1 MPGNDASETTRASS
15 RHKMD
20 LAAANMRAG
29 DPSAF
34 PIAERTKGLGVTM
47 KATLTRT
54 IALGALAGSLA
65 FPTTAVLAQQDTDT
79 QSAEELEDQL
89 EQGNTIVV
97 TAQGRTQELTDVPV
111 AVNVVS
117 AEELRNSG
125 ASDIRELNQVAPS
138 LLVSSTGNEANG
150 SARIRGI
157 GTVGDNPGLESS
169 VAVFIDGV
177 YRSRSGNALSE
188 LGPIDRVE
196 VLRGPQGTLGGR
208 NSSAGLINIYTAPPE
223 FEFGGYGAFSYG
235 NFDAIRVEGGLTA
248 PFGETVAGRIDGV
261 YFKRDGFYNDVVNDT
276 DVNNRD
282 RYLVRGQL
290 LFEPSESLTVR
301 LTGDYS
307 KKDEACC
314 AATFVQTDFAQ
325 LARVSPG
332 FDPFTRPTGGPAL
345 TSTDNPIINV
355 LLGLGQN
362 PAALNQGTF
371 NRDIYVTPGRSYEG
385 ETEDYGVALEA
396 NWDLGGARL
405 TSITG
410 YREYSNFQ
418 GSDTDYTQVDI
429 LYRAPGPN
437 AGARE
442 FETFSQELRLQGEAF
457 GGTLDWLIGG
467 YFANEKLETRDN
479 LRFGN
484 QYGTLATCRIAIAIN
499 PALVNPSAQ
508 NCLGANVAALT
519 AGPGAFG
526 AATPAIIAGI
536 NNLSN
541 VNDLGGTGDVYNQE
555 SNNFAI
561 FTHNIINVTDRLN
574 LTLGLRYTNENKD
587 FSASFNNDN
596 TICPTNRALLGGFLG
611 VPSLA
616 PLAGGLIALSCQG
629 NSTSELDGVSISD
642 DRSEDEF
649 TGTAIISFKP
659 TDRLLT
665 YASYSRGYKAGG
677 FNLDRSAL
685 SNPVTLNVAAL
696 NPAALQFGQETVDAF
711 EIGGKY
717 DGRNWTLTLAG
728 FRQDF
733 SNFQLN
739 TFNGSVFLVQNINS
753 CSTSLGGA
761 DQDASATTGACNPDN
776 VQPGVRA
783 QGVEAELSLR
793 PARFLTANFGLTYA
807 DTKYRDDLIGDD
819 SGAPLDPAL
828 RLLPGDNLSNAPEIT
843 ATASFSYTPPI
854 GNSGLS
860 GLFYLNARVSD
871 DYNTGSDLLYGKEQD
886 AFTLVNGRIGLRG
899 PDEKWAI
906 ELWAQNL
913 FDEDYSQVAIN
924 TPFVAP
930 QQTYSAFLAEPRT
943 YGVTVRAGF

>member
-1 MPGNDASETTRASS
+1 
-15 RHKMD
+15 
-20 LAAANMRAG
+20 
-29 DPSAF
+29 
-34 PIAERTKGLGVTM
+34 M
-47 KATLTRT
+47 KAILTRS
-54 IALGALAGSLA
+54 IALGALAGGLA
-65 FPTTAVLAQQDTDT
+65 FQPVAALAQTTDAQDTEAEL
-79 QSAEELEDQL
+79 QEELD
-89 EQGNTIVV
+89 GGTTIVV

-169 VAVFIDGV
+169 VAVFVDGV

-188 LGPIDRVE
+188 LGPIERVE

-223 FEFGGYGAFSYG
+223 FEFSGYGAFTYG
-235 NFDAIRVEGGLTA
+235 NYDAVKVEAGINA
-248 PFGETVAGRIDGV
+248 PLGDTVAARLDGV
-261 YFKRDGFYNDVVNDT
+261 YFRRDGFYNDVVNDV

-282 RYLVRGQL
+282 RYLIRGQM
-290 LFEPSESLTVR
+290 LFEPTDTLSIR

-314 AATFVQTDFAQ
+314 AATFVQPEFAP

-332 FDPFTRPTGGPAL
+332 LDPFARPDGGPAL
-345 TSTDNPIINV
+345 TSTQNPIVNI

-362 PAALNQGTF
+362 PNALTQSTF
-371 NRDIYVTPGRSYEG
+371 DRDIYVTPGRSYDG
-385 ETEDYGVALEA
+385 ETEDYGAALEL
-396 NWDLGGARL
+396 NWDFGGAQL

-410 YREYSNFQ
+410 YRDYSNTQ

-442 FETFSQELRLQGEAF
+442 FKTFSQELRLQGEAF
-457 GGTLDWLIGG
+457 GGTLDWLVGG

-479 LRFGN
+479 LRFGT
-484 QYGTLATCRIAIAIN
+484 QYGTFANCRIALAIN
-499 PALVNPSAQ
+499 PALANPSAA
-508 NCLGANVAALT
+508 NCFGANIGALT
-519 AGPGAFG
+519 AANGGAGAFG
-526 AATPAIIAGI
+526 AATPLIIAGI
-536 NNLSN
+536 NNLATVRDRGS
-541 VNDLGGTGDVYNQE
+541 TGDVYNQE
-555 SNNFAI
+555 STNWAL
-561 FTHNIINVTDRLN
+561 FTHNIINITDRLN

-587 FSASFNNDN
+587 FSASFGNDN
-596 TICPTNRALLGGFLG
+596 TACPTNRALLGPLLG
-611 VPSLA
+611 VPALA
-616 PLAGGLIALSCQG
+616 GLAGGLISLSCQG
-629 NSTSELDGVSISD
+629 NSTSELNGVSIADSRD
-642 DRSEDEF
+642 EDEF

-659 TDRLLT
+659 TDRLMT

-685 SNPVTLNVAAL
+685 QASPLVG
-696 NPAALQFGQETVDAF
+696 NPAVTGSTANLQFGQETVDAF
-711 EIGGKY
+711 EVGGKY
-717 DGRNWTLTLAG
+717 DGRDWTLTAAA
-728 FRQDF
+728 FYQRF

-739 TFNGSVFLVQNINS
+739 TFNGSVFLVQNVNS
-753 CSTSLGGA
+753 CGADLGGA
-761 DQDASATTGACNPDN
+761 DRDASGTTGACAADD
-776 VQPGVRA
+776 VQPGVIA
-783 QGVEAELSLR
+783 KGVELELGLR
-793 PARFLTANFGLTYA
+793 PARFLNANLGLTYA
-807 DTKYRDDLIGDD
+807 DTSYETNLIGNDT
-819 SGAPLDPAL
+819 GAPLDPAL

-843 ATASFSYTPPI
+843 ATASLSYTPPI
-854 GNSGLS
+854 GNSGLT
-860 GLFYLNARVSD
+860 GLFYINTRMTS

-886 AFTLVNGRIGLRG
+886 GYVLVNGRIGIRG

-913 FDEDYSQVAIN
+913 FDQDYTQVAFN
-924 TPFVAP
+924 TAFVAP
-930 QQTYSAFLAEPRT
+930 QQTYSAYLAEPRT
-943 YGVTVRAGF
+943 YGITVRAGF

>member
-1 MPGNDASETTRASS
+1 
-15 RHKMD
+15 
-20 LAAANMRAG
+20 
-29 DPSAF
+29 
-34 PIAERTKGLGVTM
+34 M
-47 KATLTRT
+47 KAILTRS
-54 IALGALAGSLA
+54 IALGALAGGLA
-65 FPTTAVLAQQDTDT
+65 FQPVAALAQTTDAQDTEAEL
-79 QSAEELEDQL
+79 QEELD
-89 EQGNTIVV
+89 GGTTIVV

-169 VAVFIDGV
+169 VAVFVDGV

-223 FEFGGYGAFSYG
+223 FEFSGYGAFTYG
-235 NFDAIRVEGGLTA
+235 NYDAIKIEAGINA
-248 PFGETVAGRIDGV
+248 PLGDTVAARLDGV

-276 DVNNRD
+276 DVNDRD

-290 LFEPSESLTVR
+290 LFEPTDTLSIR

-314 AATFVQTDFAQ
+314 AATFVQADFAP

-332 FDPFTRPTGGPAL
+332 LDTFARPNGGPAL
-345 TSTDNPIINV
+345 TSTQNPIVNI

-362 PAALNQGTF
+362 PNALTQSTF
-371 NRDIYVTPGRSYEG
+371 DRDIYVTPGRSYAG
-385 ETEDYGVALEA
+385 ETEDYGAALEL
-396 NWDLGGARL
+396 NWDFGGARL

-410 YREYSNFQ
+410 YRDYSNTQ
-418 GSDTDYTQVDI
+418 GSDTDYTQIDL

-442 FETFSQELRLQGEAF
+442 FRTFSQELRLQGEAF
-457 GGTLDWLIGG
+457 DGTLDWLVGG

-479 LRFGN
+479 LRFGT
-484 QYGTLATCRIAIAIN
+484 QYGAFASCRIALAIN
-499 PALVNPSAQ
+499 PALANPSAA
-508 NCLGANVAALT
+508 NCFGANIAAIDGTLGA
-519 AGPGAFG
+519 PAFG
-526 AATPAIIAGI
+526 AATPLIIAGI
-536 NNLSN
+536 NNLATVTDRGS
-541 VNDLGGTGDVYNQE
+541 TGDLYNQE
-555 SNNFAI
+555 STNWAL
-561 FTHNIINVTDRLN
+561 FTHNIINITDRLN

-587 FSASFNNDN
+587 FSATFGNDN
-596 TICPTNRALLGGFLG
+596 TACPANRALLSSLLG
-611 VPSLA
+611 VPALA
-616 PLAGGLIALSCQG
+616 GLAGGLIGLSCQG
-629 NSTSELDGVSISD
+629 NSTSELNGVSIADSRD
-642 DRSEDEF
+642 EDEF
-649 TGTAIISFKP
+649 TGTAILSFKP

-685 SNPVTLNVAAL
+685 ANPVTFNVNAL
-696 NPAALQFGQETVDAF
+696 NPANLQFGQETVDAF
-711 EIGGKY
+711 EVGGKY
-717 DGRNWTLTLAG
+717 DGRDWTLTAAA
-728 FRQDF
+728 FYQRF

-739 TFNGSVFLVQNINS
+739 TFNGSVFLVQNVNS
-753 CSTSLGGA
+753 CGADLGGA
-761 DQDASATTGACNPDN
+761 DRDASGTTGACAADD
-776 VQPGVRA
+776 VQPGVIA
-783 QGVEAELSLR
+783 KGVELELGLR
-793 PARFLTANFGLTYA
+793 PARFLNANLGLTYA
-807 DTKYRDDLIGDD
+807 DTSYETNLIGNDT
-819 SGAPLDPAL
+819 GAPLDPAL

-843 ATASFSYTPPI
+843 ATASLAYTPPI
-854 GNSGLS
+854 GNSGLT
-860 GLFYLNARVSD
+860 GLFYINTRMTS

-886 AFTLVNGRIGLRG
+886 GYVLVNGRIGIRG

-913 FDEDYSQVAIN
+913 FDQDYTQVAIN

-930 QQTYSAFLAEPRT
+930 QQTYSAYLAEPRT
-943 YGVTVRAGF
+943 YGITVRAGF

>member
-1 MPGNDASETTRASS
+1 
-15 RHKMD
+15 
-20 LAAANMRAG
+20 
-29 DPSAF
+29 
-34 PIAERTKGLGVTM
+34 M
-47 KATLTRT
+47 KAILTRS
-54 IALGALAGSLA
+54 IALGALAGGLA
-65 FPTTAVLAQQDTDT
+65 FQPVAVLAQTTDAQDTEAEL
-79 QSAEELEDQL
+79 QEELD
-89 EQGNTIVV
+89 GGTTIVV

-169 VAVFIDGV
+169 VAVFVDGV

-188 LGPIDRVE
+188 LGPIERVE

-223 FEFGGYGAFSYG
+223 FEFSGYGAFTYG
-235 NFDAIRVEGGLTA
+235 NYDAVKVEAGINA
-248 PFGETVAGRIDGV
+248 PLGDTVAARLDGV
-261 YFKRDGFYNDVVNDT
+261 YFRRDGFYNDVVNDV

-290 LFEPSESLTVR
+290 LFEPTDTLSIR

-314 AATFVQTDFAQ
+314 AATFVQPEFAP

-332 FDPFTRPTGGPAL
+332 LDPFARPDGGPAL
-345 TSTDNPIINV
+345 TSTQNPIVNI

-362 PAALNQGTF
+362 PNALTQSTF
-371 NRDIYVTPGRSYEG
+371 DRDIYVTPGRSYAG
-385 ETEDYGVALEA
+385 ETEDYGAALEL
-396 NWDLGGARL
+396 NWDFGGARL

-410 YREYSNFQ
+410 YRDYSNTQ
-418 GSDTDYTQVDI
+418 GSDTDYTQIDL

-442 FETFSQELRLQGEAF
+442 FRTFSQELRLQGEAF
-457 GGTLDWLIGG
+457 DGTLDWLVGG

-479 LRFGN
+479 LRFGT
-484 QYGTLATCRIAIAIN
+484 QYGAFANCRIALAIN
-499 PALVNPSAQ
+499 PALANPSAA
-508 NCLGANVAALT
+508 NCFGANIAAIDGTLGA
-519 AGPGAFG
+519 PAFG
-526 AATPAIIAGI
+526 AATPLIIAGI
-536 NNLSN
+536 NNLATVTDRGS
-541 VNDLGGTGDVYNQE
+541 TGDLYNQE
-555 SNNFAI
+555 STNWAL
-561 FTHNIINVTDRLN
+561 FTHNIINITDRLN

-587 FSASFNNDN
+587 FSATFGNDN
-596 TICPTNRALLGGFLG
+596 TACPANRALLSSLLG
-611 VPSLA
+611 VPALA
-616 PLAGGLIALSCQG
+616 GLAGGLIGLSCQG
-629 NSTSELDGVSISD
+629 NSTSELNGVSIADSRD
-642 DRSEDEF
+642 EDEF
-649 TGTAIISFKP
+649 TGTAILSFKP

-685 SNPVTLNVAAL
+685 ANPVTFNVNAL
-696 NPAALQFGQETVDAF
+696 NPANLQFGQETVDAF
-711 EIGGKY
+711 EVGGKY
-717 DGRNWTLTLAG
+717 DGRDWTLTAAA
-728 FRQDF
+728 FYQRF

-739 TFNGSVFLVQNINS
+739 TFNGSVFLVQNVNS
-753 CSTSLGGA
+753 CGADLGGA
-761 DQDASATTGACNPDN
+761 DRDASGTTGACAADD
-776 VQPGVRA
+776 VQPGVIA
-783 QGVEAELSLR
+783 KGVELELGLR
-793 PARFLTANFGLTYA
+793 PARFLNANLGLTYA
-807 DTKYRDDLIGDD
+807 DTSYETNLIGNDT
-819 SGAPLDPAL
+819 GAPLDPAL

-843 ATASFSYTPPI
+843 ATASLSYTPPI
-854 GNSGLS
+854 GNSGLT
-860 GLFYLNARVSD
+860 GLFYINTRMTS

-886 AFTLVNGRIGLRG
+886 GYVLVNGRIGIRG

-913 FDEDYSQVAIN
+913 FDQDYTQVAFN

-943 YGVTVRAGF
+943 YGITVRAGF